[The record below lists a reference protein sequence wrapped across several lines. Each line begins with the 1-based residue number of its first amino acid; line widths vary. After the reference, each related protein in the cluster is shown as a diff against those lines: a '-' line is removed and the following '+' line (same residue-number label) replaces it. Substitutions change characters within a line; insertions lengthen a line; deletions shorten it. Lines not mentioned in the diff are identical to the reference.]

1 MEEAA
6 EDVVEG
12 QEEAMVEA
20 EEEGEAMEMMEDDP
34 DDPMEE
40 EVVVAMDDDDDDDDL
55 LSLLFLGFRFLV
67 WMLSFFIVRGRLT
80 LCSLKYRPQALHT
93 GSPWLL
99 RRQREV
105 TVVWQL
111 VHI

>member
-1 MEEAA
+1 M
-6 EDVVEG
+6 VEG

-40 EVVVAMDDDDDDDDL
+40 EVVVAMDDDDDDDDDDL